1 MDQQM
6 TALDRIEAISNVLDK
21 LGDIPAGGKLK
32 CGYIWIISDL
42 LNGLQNDILVYEDK
56 LKVFGE
62 KAAKPEVKLE
72 VVPNEK
78 DGNEEV
84 CP

>member
-6 TALDRIEAISNVLDK
+6 TAMDRIEAIGNVLDK

-42 LNGLQNDILVYEDK
+42 LNGLRNDILIYEDK
-56 LKVFGE
+56 IKVLGATAKADPE
-62 KAAKPEVKLE
+62 KEPEVKLE
-72 VVPNEK
+72 IVP
-78 DGNEEV
+78 DEEQDE
-84 CP
+84 